1 MAGYR
6 IEFFKGQN
14 RENRSYQKRSRKK
27 KFLTVLIKRT
37 GKVLVKVSIK
47 EESLFI
53 PFNVLIQNIS
63 VLVAWT

>member
-1 MAGYR
+1 MAGHR

-14 RENRSYQKRSRKK
+14 RENRSYPKRSRKK
-27 KFLTVLIKRT
+27 KFLAVLIKRT
-37 GKVLVKVSIK
+37 GKVLAKVSIK

-63 VLVAWT
+63 VLVAWS